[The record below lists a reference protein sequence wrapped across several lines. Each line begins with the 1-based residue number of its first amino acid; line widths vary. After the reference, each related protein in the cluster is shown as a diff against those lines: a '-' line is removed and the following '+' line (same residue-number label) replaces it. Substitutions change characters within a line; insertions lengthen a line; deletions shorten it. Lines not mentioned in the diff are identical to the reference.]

1 MPTTNKLQVV
11 YKNIDELIPYARNPK
26 KHSAE
31 NISQIAGSIKS
42 FGFNAPVLIDSANGI
57 IAGHGR
63 VLAAKKLGIKQV
75 PCVELD
81 GMTEPEKRA
90 YILADNKL
98 AELSGWDTEALNLE
112 LEDLKGLN
120 MDLSLSGFSPDE
132 LNIPLDNE
140 PKANP
145 YSTDTKIPHFEPGD
159 ERPALSEC
167 VNTSRADSLLAEIK
181 NSGIPQD
188 EKDFLIKA
196 ASRLYEFSYKRIAQ
210 YYTNV
215 ASPETQKLFEKLAL
229 VIIDFNDAI
238 ANGFSKLKQDLA
250 TDGYEEDS

>member
-1 MPTTNKLQVV
+1 M
-11 YKNIDELIPYARNPK
+11 
-26 KHSAE
+26 
-31 NISQIAGSIKS
+31 
-42 FGFNAPVLIDSANGI
+42 IDSTNGI

-140 PKANP
+140 PTMSQRSIHIQP
-145 YSTDTKIPHFEPGD
+145 IPK
-159 ERPALSEC
+159 
-167 VNTSRADSLLAEIK
+167 SLIL
-181 NSGIPQD
+181 
-188 EKDFLIKA
+188 
-196 ASRLYEFSYKRIAQ
+196 
-210 YYTNV
+210 
-215 ASPETQKLFEKLAL
+215 SPETKGLHCLSA
-229 VIIDFNDAI
+229 
-238 ANGFSKLKQDLA
+238 
-250 TDGYEEDS
+250 